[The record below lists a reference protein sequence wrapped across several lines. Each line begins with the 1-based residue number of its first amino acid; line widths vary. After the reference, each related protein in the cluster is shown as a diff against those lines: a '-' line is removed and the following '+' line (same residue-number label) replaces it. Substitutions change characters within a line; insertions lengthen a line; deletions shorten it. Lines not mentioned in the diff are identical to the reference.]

1 MKKMKKIVALML
13 AMAMAASM
21 AACGGSSSSAPA
33 ETTAA
38 AETEGAAET
47 EAPAETEAAEPAAAE
62 AGHTAAD
69 FTPDEEGLTVSICH
83 SSAEETVLHRAC
95 VKYAELL
102 NEYSGGAITATV
114 YPNGSLFSV
123 AEMNEA
129 IKDGSCQVIAGSPGA
144 QLSTSLG
151 FFELPN
157 VIGSIEQAHEVMQDG
172 HEFRTILNGLFEEQG
187 VRLQAIEP
195 CDFRMLT
202 SNKAVNNYSE
212 ITGLKIRVMDSQVP
226 MSYWAQWGAQPTP
239 IAWPEVYMSLQQNK
253 VDAQENPYDSILGSN
268 LQEVQKYIIDTRH
281 VMFYTGFMMNKA
293 WYDQR
298 TDAMKAIIDAAAN
311 DAAAYAYQDALD
323 SSAAN
328 REKLEA
334 AGMEFIEFT
343 QEDWDQMR
351 ANATEADELVKTA
364 IGEDL
369 FNQMMAALGF

>member
-1 MKKMKKIVALML
+1 MKKIVALML
-13 AMAMAASM
+13 ALAMTASL
-21 AACGGSSSSAPA
+21 AACGSSSAPA

-38 AETEGAAET
+38 AETEAAAAET
-47 EAPAETEAAEPAAAE
+47 EAAAAETEAAEAAADE
-62 AGHTAAD
+62 TAAAD
-69 FTPDEEGLTVSICH
+69 AGELVADEEGITINICH
-83 SSAEETVLHRAC
+83 ASAEETVLHRAC

-114 YPNGSLFSV
+114 YPNGSLFGV

-129 IKDGSCQVIAGSPGA
+129 IKDGSTQVIAGSPGA
-144 QLSTSLG
+144 MLSTSLG

-157 VIGSIEQAHEVMQDG
+157 TISSVEQAHEVMQDG
-172 HEFRTILNGLFEEQG
+172 HEFRTILNGLFDEAG

-202 SNKAVNNYSE
+202 SNKEVKNFSE
-212 ITGLKIRVMDSQVP
+212 INGLKIRVMDSEIP

-281 VMFYTGFMMNKA
+281 VMFYTAFMMNKGFYEA
-293 WYDQR
+293 R
-298 TDAMKAIIDAAAN
+298 TDNMKAIIDKAAN
-311 DAAAYAYQDALD
+311 DAAAFAYQDALD

-328 REKLEA
+328 RQKLED
-334 AGMEFIEFT
+334 AGMTFIEFT
-343 QEDWDQMR
+343 QDDWDQMR
-351 ANATEADELVKTA
+351 ANATEADEKIKA
-364 IGEDL
+364 SIGEDL
-369 FNQMMAALGF
+369 FGQLMGALGL